1 MSIGRIL
8 SAADISASGLKAER
22 TRMEVV
28 ANNIANM
35 HSTRTPQGGPYRRQ
49 QVVFSEAMA
58 ETESSGAD
66 GLTGLKGVNVV
77 GVIQDQ
83 SELPSVY
90 DPSHPDADA
99 RGYVSL
105 PNVKLPHEMVDLMV
119 ASRSYEAN
127 LKSLQ
132 TFKQMAETTL
142 SVLRDIG

>member
-58 ETESSGAD
+58 EAQGSAAD